1 MKNELLKLPP
11 IAVRDSV
18 RAPIVVL
25 CRIDGNIHFFASFFF
40 SLRWFPS
47 LFLHL
52 LKKQK
57 SMEKTSK
64 GHKVVLRLFGF
75 LIQRKKW
82 KEEPK
87 KDLPVYQTVG
97 Y

>member
-11 IAVRDSV
+11 IAMRDSV
-18 RAPIVVL
+18 RAHIVVL

-47 LFLHL
+47 FLHL
-52 LKKQK
+52 LKVSRWK
-57 SMEKTSK
+57 KTSK

-75 LIQRKKW
+75 FNSV
-82 KEEPK
+82 EEMEGRTQ
-87 KDLPVYQTVG
+87 DRLPVYQTVG